1 MECGGVLI
9 KQEKRVEKS
18 TLFPVMGIVLKVIMS
33 MTEKKVFAGDLY
45 LSAIFYIYFRN
56 YLEKSI
62 DMRKGK

>member
-1 MECGGVLI
+1 M
-9 KQEKRVEKS
+9 EKS

>member
-1 MECGGVLI
+1 
-9 KQEKRVEKS
+9 
-18 TLFPVMGIVLKVIMS
+18 MGIVLKVIMS